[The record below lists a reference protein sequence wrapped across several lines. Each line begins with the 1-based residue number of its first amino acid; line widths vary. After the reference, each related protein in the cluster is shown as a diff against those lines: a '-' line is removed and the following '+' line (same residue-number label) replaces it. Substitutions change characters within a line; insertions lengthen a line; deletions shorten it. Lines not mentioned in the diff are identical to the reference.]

1 MSSERQ
7 LQRQIDKLR
16 FSPLLTPPRVT
27 FLLSDRK
34 SFNLKQQV
42 RVNPES
48 FLHFWCESGATAG
61 NRLQFLKDNLQHELQ
76 NLNLIT
82 LYVWV
87 GTCNFTQKEGHF
99 IYVVSKDNS
108 TVDNL
113 ISELKEIYHFTRQF
127 ENQVKLVFLHIPL
140 FSIYEHN
147 VYRNLQDK
155 VEQFKDKDI
164 LLHAQISAV
173 IFILRTKIVSSTL
186 IHQTFRRI
194 YKESK
199 NDIKTHLHVIHM
211 ILVSIKTAYIQI
223 KH

>member
-16 FSPLLTPPRVT
+16 LSPLLTPPRVPV
-27 FLLSDRK
+27 LLSDSK
-34 SFNLKQQV
+34 GFNLKQQV

-48 FLHFWCESGATAG
+48 CLHFWCESGATAG

-87 GTCNFTQKEGHF
+87 GTCNFIRKEGDF
-99 IYVVSKDNS
+99 IYLVSKDNS

-113 ISELKEIYHFTRQF
+113 ISELKGIYHFTRQF

-140 FSIYEHN
+140 FSICEHN
-147 VYRNLQDK
+147 VYHNFQDK
-155 VEQFKDKDI
+155 VE
-164 LLHAQISAV
+164 
-173 IFILRTKIVSSTL
+173 
-186 IHQTFRRI
+186 
-194 YKESK
+194 
-199 NDIKTHLHVIHM
+199 
-211 ILVSIKTAYIQI
+211 
-223 KH
+223 